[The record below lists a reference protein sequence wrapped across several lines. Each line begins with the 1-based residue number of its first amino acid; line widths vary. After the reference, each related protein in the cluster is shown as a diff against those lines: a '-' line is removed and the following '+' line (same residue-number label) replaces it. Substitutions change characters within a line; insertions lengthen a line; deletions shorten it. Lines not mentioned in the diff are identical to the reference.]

1 MQTALIDALNAYA
14 DANGGGEGVFETPI
28 PGFGF
33 MRTSRATIPQH
44 ILYKPSLCIVAQG
57 EKQVIF
63 GDALMTYR
71 EGQALI
77 VNVEIPAVGRV
88 TKASREK
95 PLVGLVIELDTA
107 IMRQVMEELE
117 TPPTP
122 DDNIGLGA
130 FVADFDGSLADC
142 VTRLA
147 RLLQTPKA
155 IPVLHPAIMREI
167 SFWLLTGP
175 HGGEVSK
182 LVLPSSRARR
192 LSEAIQVLRTNF
204 ARHVRIEELADV
216 AHMSPS
222 SFHQH
227 FKTLTSMTPLQYQK
241 QLRLLRARY
250 LMSDGK
256 INVSDAAYQVGY
268 ESASQFSREYARMF
282 GTPPKRD
289 ALELK
294 AAPLERTL

>member
-1 MQTALIDALNAYA
+1 MQPDLIAALNAYA

-33 MRTSRATIPQH
+33 MRTAHETLPKH
-44 ILYKPSLCIVAQG
+44 IVYRPSLCIVAQG

-63 GDALMTYR
+63 GEALMTYR

-95 PLVGLVIELDTA
+95 PMIGLVLELDGG
-107 IMRQVMEELE
+107 IMRTVMEDLDH
-117 TPPTP
+117 PPVP
-122 DDNIGLGA
+122 NDDVGLGA
-130 FVADFDGSLADC
+130 FVADFGGALADC
-142 VTRLA
+142 VVRLV
-147 RLLQTPKA
+147 RLLATPTA
-155 IPVLHPAIMREI
+155 IPVLYPTIMREI

-175 HGGEVSK
+175 HGDDVSK
-182 LVLPSSRARR
+182 VVRPSSRTRR
-192 LSEAIQVLRTNF
+192 ISEAIQILRNNF
-204 ARHVRIEELADV
+204 THQLRIDDLAAA

-241 QLRLLRARY
+241 QLRLLRARQ
-250 LMSDGK
+250 LMTDD
-256 INVSDAAYQVGY
+256 NVHVSDAAYQVGY
-268 ESASQFSREYARMF
+268 ESASQFSREYSRMF
-282 GTPPKRD
+282 GVPPKRD
-289 ALELK
+289 AMELK
-294 AAPLERTL
+294 AMPQEPAL

>member
-14 DANGGGEGVFETPI
+14 DANGGGEGIFMTPI

-33 MRTSRATIPQH
+33 MRTSHETLPHRI
-44 ILYKPSLCIVAQG
+44 IYKPSLCIVAQG
-57 EKQVIF
+57 EKEVMF

-77 VNVEIPAVGRV
+77 VNVEIPASGRV
-88 TKASREK
+88 TKASPEK
-95 PLVGLVIELDTA
+95 PLIGLVLELDTA
-107 IMRQVMEELE
+107 IMREVMEDLE

-122 DDNIGLGA
+122 NDDVGLGA
-130 FVADFDGSLADC
+130 FVGAIEGPLADC
-142 VTRLA
+142 VVRLV
-147 RLLQTPKA
+147 RLLPTPKA
-155 IPVLHPAIMREI
+155 IPVLYPTIMREI
-167 SFWLLTGP
+167 CFWLLSGE
-175 HGGEVSK
+175 HGHEVAK
-182 LVLPSSRARR
+182 LVLPNSRTRR
-192 LSEAIQVLRTNF
+192 LSEAILTLRNNF
-204 ARHVRIEELADV
+204 THPMRIEQLAAV

-241 QLRLLRARY
+241 QLRLLKARH
-250 LMSDGK
+250 LMTDSN

-282 GTPPKRD
+282 GVPPKRD
-289 ALELK
+289 AVEL
-294 AAPLERTL
+294 RTMPQEPAL